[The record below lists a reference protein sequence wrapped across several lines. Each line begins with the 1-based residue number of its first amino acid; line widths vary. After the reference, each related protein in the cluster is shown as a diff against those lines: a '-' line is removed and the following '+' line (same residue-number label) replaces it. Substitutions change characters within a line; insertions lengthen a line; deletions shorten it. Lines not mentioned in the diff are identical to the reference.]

1 MENNKPIIKVRSL
14 QKVYNVGGE
23 PLYALR
29 HIDLDIYPGEF
40 VAIMGASGSGKSTLM
55 NILGCLDKPTKG
67 SYEFDGQDVSKMND
81 DKLAEIRASKI
92 GFIFQSYNLIAK
104 MDAVAQVVVP
114 QHYKPGG
121 TIDEE
126 KAKKA
131 LLRVGLGDR
140 MHHKPSEMSGGQQQR
155 VAIARSIINDPLVL
169 IGDESTGNLDTR
181 TTEEILLLF
190 QELHKEGKTI
200 ILVTHEQE
208 VGEHTN
214 RIIRFKDGSIISD
227 TKVENPIDAREVLKT
242 LPNPNDVMVE
252 EEASSDGA

>member
-1 MENNKPIIKVRSL
+1 MDKPIIKVRNI
-14 QKVYNVGGE
+14 QKVYNVGDE

-40 VAIMGASGSGKSTLM
+40 VAIMGTSGSGKSTLM
-55 NILGCLDKPTKG
+55 NILGCLDTPTKG
-67 SYEFDGQDVSKMND
+67 VYEFDGVDVAKMSD
-81 DKLAEIRASKI
+81 DQLAEIRAAKI

-121 TIDEE
+121 VIDEE
-126 KAKKA
+126 KAKQA
-131 LLRVGLGDR
+131 LTRVGLKDR
-140 MHHKPSEMSGGQQQR
+140 MHHKPTEMSGGQQQR

-169 IGDESTGNLDTR
+169 FGDESTGNLDTR

-200 ILVTHEQE
+200 ILVTHEQD
-208 VGEHTN
+208 VGEHTD
-214 RIIRFKDGSIISD
+214 RIIKFKDGRIVSD
-227 TKVENPIDAREVLKT
+227 TKVEHPIDAREVLAS
-242 LPNPNDVMVE
+242 LPTPE
-252 EEASSDGA
+252 EELEEDLKEEINKN

>member
-1 MENNKPIIKVRSL
+1 MDNNKPIIKVRSL

-155 VAIARSIINDPLVL
+155 VAIARALANDPAMILC
-169 IGDESTGNLDTR
+169 DEPTGNLDKR
-181 TTEEILLLF
+181 NGEEVIGLLDKVH
-190 QELHKEGKTI
+190 EKYRKTI
-200 ILVTHEQE
+200 IMVTHDSSIA
-208 VGEHTN
+208 EHADILY
-214 RIIRFKDGSIISD
+214 RMEDGKI
-227 TKVENPIDAREVLKT
+227 NC
-242 LPNPNDVMVE
+242 
-252 EEASSDGA
+252 